1 MILVGFE
8 PTKLLLERQG
18 TVTGLSTGPYL
29 VYGNRAR
36 FILPSTTRS
45 PFGYPVAVVLCVGF
59 EPTISLA
66 ENQESLPLDQQ
77 SIAYSTRESNPV
89 TGLRRP

>member
-29 VYGNRAR
+29 VYGNRAVSYSPV
-36 FILPSTTRS
+36 LPGR

-66 ENQESLPLDQQ
+66 ENQES
-77 SIAYSTRESNPV
+77 
-89 TGLRRP
+89 